1 MKSILLLPFTLFL
14 FFSNADAQ
22 TQFEQWHKETIYLH
36 SSGYVKEGKKYR
48 RGLFNNKLKKEF
60 RDSPVAALEFRK
72 AEKNMNT
79 SIILS
84 VLGLASVLI
93 AADQIEEENEKAATG
108 FLVGGLALSIGSIP
122 FSMRSNNQIHRAVWM
137 HNGDLVIPKDK

>member
-22 TQFEQWHKETIYLH
+22 TQFEKWHKETIYLH
-36 SSGYVKEGKKYR
+36 SSGYVKEGKKYK

-60 RDSPVAALEFRK
+60 RDSPTAALEFRK
-72 AEKNMNT
+72 SEKNMNAN
-79 SIILS
+79 IILS

-93 AADQIEEENEKAATG
+93 AADQVDEGNEKTATG
-108 FLVGGLALSIGSIP
+108 FLVGGLALSLGSIP
-122 FSMRSNNQIHRAVWM
+122 FSIRSNNQMHRAVWM
-137 HNGDLVIPKDK
+137 HNGELVIPREK